1 MFNSKKMKYF
11 IWFLFIITIVSIF
24 LGLSIPDSS
33 TVNLAQKTIEN
44 NISNKLIGFGVIGLC
59 AVVFPLFSYYRWKDK
74 KMADYMLTAEN
85 LEKMREFNDS
95 KKA

>member
-1 MFNSKKMKYF
+1 MKHL
-11 IWFLFIITIVSIF
+11 IWFLFITTLVSMLIGLIVELPYS
-24 LGLSIPDSS
+24 D
-33 TVNLAQKTIEN
+33 
-44 NISNKLIGFGVIGLC
+44 KLVGFGVIGLG

-95 KKA
+95 KKT

>member
-1 MFNSKKMKYF
+1 
-11 IWFLFIITIVSIF
+11 VSIF

-59 AVVFPLFSYYRWKDK
+59 AVVFPLFSFYRWKDK
-74 KMADYMLTAEN
+74 KMADYMLTPEN
-85 LEKMREFNDS
+85 LEKMREYNDS
-95 KKA
+95 KKN

>member
-1 MFNSKKMKYF
+1 MKRL
-11 IWFLFIITIVSIF
+11 IWFLFITTLVSMLIGLIVELPYS
-24 LGLSIPDSS
+24 D
-33 TVNLAQKTIEN
+33 
-44 NISNKLIGFGVIGLC
+44 KLVGFGVIGLC

-95 KKA
+95 KKT

>member
-1 MFNSKKMKYF
+1 MKYL
-11 IWFLFIITIVSIF
+11 IWSLFIITIVSIF

-44 NISNKLIGFGVIGLC
+44 DISNKLIGFGVIGLC

-74 KMADYMLTAEN
+74 KMADYMLTPEN

-95 KKA
+95 KKT

>member
-1 MFNSKKMKYF
+1 MKYL
-11 IWFLFIITIVSIF
+11 IWFLFITTLVSMLIGLIVELPYS
-24 LGLSIPDSS
+24 D
-33 TVNLAQKTIEN
+33 
-44 NISNKLIGFGVIGLC
+44 KLVGFGVIGLC

-95 KKA
+95 KKT

>member
-1 MFNSKKMKYF
+1 MKYL
-11 IWFLFIITIVSIF
+11 IWSLFIITIVSIF

-44 NISNKLIGFGVIGLC
+44 DISNKLIGFGVIGLC

-74 KMADYMLTAEN
+74 KMADYMLTPEN
-85 LEKMREFNDS
+85 LEKMRKFNDS
-95 KKA
+95 KKT

>member
-1 MFNSKKMKYF
+1 MKYF

-85 LEKMREFNDS
+85 LEKMREFNNS